1 MGACRRHWA
10 PTALTIRL
18 GRSVLLGTPAH
29 HQRHVRLMEK
39 MMSKT
44 NDKTRELTEAEL
56 SLVSGADKAEA
67 QIFQALSSAIS
78 EVMKNFGGAL
88 NTAARGG

>member
-1 MGACRRHWA
+1 
-10 PTALTIRL
+10 
-18 GRSVLLGTPAH
+18 
-29 HQRHVRLMEK
+29 
-39 MMSKT
+39 MSKT
-44 NDKTRELTEAEL
+44 SDTKPTRELTKDEL
-56 SLVSGADKAEA
+56 SLVSGGAVDEAKAEA

>member
-1 MGACRRHWA
+1 
-10 PTALTIRL
+10 
-18 GRSVLLGTPAH
+18 
-29 HQRHVRLMEK
+29 
-39 MMSKT
+39 MSKT
-44 NDKTRELTEAEL
+44 DTVPTRELTEDEL
-56 SLVSGADKAEA
+56 SLVSGGTVNEAKAEA